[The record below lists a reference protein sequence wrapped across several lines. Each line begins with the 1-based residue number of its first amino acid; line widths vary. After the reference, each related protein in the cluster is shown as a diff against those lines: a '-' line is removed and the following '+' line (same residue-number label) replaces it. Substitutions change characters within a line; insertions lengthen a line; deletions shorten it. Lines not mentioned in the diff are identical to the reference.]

1 MKSRTMLLALAFAG
15 VAPAAALAEV
25 DISKP
30 LLCAVTEAVECGYES
45 TCSYGPVEDLN
56 IPAFIVV
63 DAGAKA
69 LREYHG
75 DRTTAVPTVIER
87 NGQLVLQGFENRAF
101 SVSISQ
107 ETGRLSAA
115 ASQPDAGVVIF
126 GICTNQ
132 R

>member
-1 MKSRTMLLALAFAG
+1 LLGRLLGIGALVLLASEAR
-15 VAPAAALAEV
+15 AEV
-25 DISKP
+25 DTSKP

-63 DAGAKA
+63 DAGAKQ

-75 DRTTAVPTVIER
+75 DRTTSVSEVVER
-87 NGQLVLQGFENRAF
+87 DGQLVLQGFENRAF
-101 SVSISQ
+101 SISISR
-107 ETGRLSAA
+107 ESGRLSAA
-115 ASQPDAGVVIF
+115 ASQPDAAVVIF
-126 GICTNQ
+126 GVCTNQ